1 MDSLPRIAIIH
12 GRLRVEE
19 RLLLAAFE
27 GRDVPCE
34 LIDERNLILDSR
46 AGRHRYDA
54 VLARNVSQ
62 LHALHTVAM
71 LEAAGVPVINRSAVL
86 ECCNDKV
93 RTSAALARAGIPQP
107 RFQVAFSRAAALE
120 AIEEI
125 GYPAVLKPPVGSW
138 GRLIARV
145 NDRDAAEAIIEHKLT
160 LGSFHHGSF
169 YIQEYVPKQGRDIRA
184 FTVDD
189 RVICAIYRNSEH
201 WITNTARGATA
212 SNCPL
217 TPELAGLCVRSSRAV
232 GGGLLAIDLFEHPE
246 RGLLVNEVNAT
257 IEFRNSI
264 APTGVDIP
272 AAIVDYA
279 LAVARDPGCLDGRSL
294 VYEVA

>member
-1 MDSLPRIAIIH
+1 MNPLPRIGIVY

-19 RLLLAAFE
+19 RMLAAAFE
-27 GRDVPCE
+27 RRGIPCD
-34 LIDERNLILDSR
+34 LIDERKIILR
-46 AGRHRYDA
+46 ADDRWDRYD
-54 VLARNVSQ
+54 VILARNVSQ
-62 LHALHTVAM
+62 LHAVHTVTM
-71 LEAAGVPVINRSAVL
+71 LNAAGIPVINRLDIL
-86 ECCNDKV
+86 EVCNDKV
-93 RTSAALARAGIPQP
+93 RTSALLTRAAVPQP
-107 RFQVAFSRAAALE
+107 RYQVAFSPDAVLE
-120 AIEEI
+120 AIEYL

-145 NDRDAAEAIIEHKLT
+145 NDRDAAEALIEHKST

-184 FTVDD
+184 FAVDG

-201 WITNTARGATA
+201 WITNTARGALAT
-212 SNCPL
+212 NCPL
-217 TPELAGLCVRSSRAV
+217 TPDLVDLCERTSDAI

-264 APTGVDIP
+264 EPTGVDIP
-272 AAIVDYA
+272 AAIVNYA
-279 LAVARDPGCLDGRSL
+279 LAVANGQCSPIAR
-294 VYEVA
+294 VA

>member
-1 MDSLPRIAIIH
+1 MNALPRVGIVY

-19 RLLLAAFE
+19 RLLAAAFE
-27 GRDVPCE
+27 RRGVACD
-34 LIDERNLILDSR
+34 LIDERRVILRPDDR
-46 AGRHRYDA
+46 WERYDV

-62 LHALHTVAM
+62 LHAVHTVTM
-71 LEAAGVPVINRSAVL
+71 LEAIGIPVINPLDVL

-93 RTSAALARAGIPQP
+93 RTSAALSRAGIPQP
-107 RFQVAFSRAAALE
+107 RYHVAFSPNAVLE

-138 GRLIARV
+138 GRLLARV
-145 NDRDAAEAIIEHKLT
+145 NDRDAAEALIEHKLT

-169 YIQEYVPKQGRDIRA
+169 YVQEYVPKEGRDIRA
-184 FTVDD
+184 FAIDG
-189 RVICAIYRNSEH
+189 RAICAIYRNSEH
-201 WITNTARGATA
+201 WVTNTARGAVAT
-212 SNCPL
+212 NCPL
-217 TPELAGLCVRSSRAV
+217 TPQLEDLCERVSQAV
-232 GGGLLAIDLFEHPE
+232 GGGLLAIDVFEHPE

-272 AAIVDYA
+272 AAIVDHA
-279 LAVARDPGCLDGRSL
+279 LALARDTAPCL
-294 VYEVA
+294 VEVA